1 MAMSLRIPPFAFC
14 AAAAL
19 VCVAPEAAMAAGFD
33 SWAALVVAGD
43 YRAHSGAESEV
54 FDNGRRDIAKTLQDL
69 GFVQSRILQ
78 YSVRPELDKVTN
90 PKRSDAG
97 LIRAEFTRM
106 AKQAGGGCFVYFT
119 SHGGA
124 QGVVVGDE
132 IESPRDLAGM
142 LNDACGDR
150 ATVVMIS
157 ACYSGVFIP
166 VLRSDTRMIV
176 TAARP
181 DRQSFGCGESNMYT
195 FFDQCVLESF
205 PVSPDFPRLAARI
218 QDCVAKRE
226 MVEGATPPSEP
237 QVSIGAAVVRTLA
250 QYAFTPA
257 GALSAVSRAAP
268 R

>member
-1 MAMSLRIPPFAFC
+1 VSYIQCL
-14 AAAAL
+14 AAAAM
-19 VCVAPEAAMAAGFD
+19 CFAPGAAMAAGFD

-43 YRAHSGAESEV
+43 YRAHSGAPSEV
-54 FDNGRRDIAKTLQDL
+54 FDNGRRDIAKTLQAL

-78 YSVRPELDKVTN
+78 YSVHPELDKVTN
-90 PKRSDAG
+90 PKLSDTGA
-97 LIRAEFTRM
+97 IRRDFTRL

-124 QGVVVGDE
+124 QGVVVGDAL
-132 IESPRDLAGM
+132 ESPRDLLAM

-150 ATVVMIS
+150 MTVVMIS

-195 FFDQCVLESF
+195 FFDQCVLETF
-205 PVSPDFPRLAARI
+205 PQVPNFPRLATKV
-218 QDCVAKRE
+218 QDCVAARE
-226 MVEGATPPSEP
+226 KVEHATPPSEP
-237 QVSIGAAVVRTLA
+237 QVSIGDRITLPLA
-250 QYAFTPA
+250 QYAFTPT
-257 GALSAVSRAAP
+257 GDMPGVTRAAASQ
-268 R
+268 